1 MRRSQICHTEASE
14 ALSEIVGLIIAT
26 HLNGNAEYE
35 VTLLKHKLKNKL
47 EFHCIP
53 QAIWWTFGLKELLK
67 AIGEIYI
74 ALNKDIQYYFASFLV
89 QPGYCTGC

>member
-1 MRRSQICHTEASE
+1 MT
-14 ALSEIVGLIIAT
+14 LILFKKENTVQVHIAT
-26 HLNGNAEYE
+26 HQNDNAEYE

-53 QAIWWTFGLKELLK
+53 QAIWSTFGLKEMKELLK
-67 AIGEIYI
+67 AIGESYI